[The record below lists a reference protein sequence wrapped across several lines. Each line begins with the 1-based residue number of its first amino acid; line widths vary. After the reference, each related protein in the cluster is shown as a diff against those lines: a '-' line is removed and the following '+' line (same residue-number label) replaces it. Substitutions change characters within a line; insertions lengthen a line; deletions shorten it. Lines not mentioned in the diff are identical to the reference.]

1 MKFYT
6 SVLPYRGQL
15 LVRGVDK
22 NGNSCKEKYSY
33 KPSLYIP
40 TKKESKY
47 KTLDGRNVERRKFK
61 SISEAKR
68 FVEDKQTLSNENEY
82 FGNTRYQYPFI
93 AEAFPGKINWDIKQI
108 KILTIDIECESANGF
123 PDPSEAKEPLICITV
138 KDHAKKN
145 IRVFGIGNFV
155 NNRDDVVYIKCSSEM
170 DLIYRFTEFWR
181 NYEPDIITGWNVK
194 FFDIPYLMN
203 RFARE
208 MGKSYTKQFSP
219 WGVASEGSTRVT
231 AKGYNQ
237 EQKYWDIMGVSVLD
251 YLDLYRKHTF
261 VRRESYKLDYIG
273 EVELGENKLNN
284 PYDTFQDFY
293 SKDHQLFVEYNIQ
306 DVELVDKLED
316 KMKLIALHLTMAYEA
331 KANYQDAFGQVG
343 IWDTIIYN
351 HLRDNNIVPPAV
363 KESKKSEGYE
373 GAYVKDPITGQH
385 PWICSF
391 DLNSLYPHLIMQ
403 YNISPET
410 MVGFEPNKVNVEDM
424 LNEKSDLS
432 NLDGCT
438 ITPNGAQFRTDKRGF
453 LPEIMDKLYQERVI
467 YKNKMLKAKAL
478 YQQTGDK
485 KYENEIATNHNIQL
499 ARKIALNSA
508 YGAIGNQY
516 FRYFDV
522 RHAEG
527 ITKAGQLTIRWIE
540 RDVNKFLNN
549 LLKTKD
555 IPYVVASDTDSIY
568 ITLGAVV
575 DKIFKDKSDIR
586 KIVKVMDKFC
596 EETLQP
602 AIDSSF
608 DKLAKYVNAF
618 DQKMI
623 MKREVIANK
632 GIWTAKKRYI
642 LNVYNEEG
650 VDLKEPK
657 LKIMG
662 IEAVKS
668 STPAP
673 CRVKI
678 KEALKVIM
686 NKDEATLIQFIE
698 DFRKHFKTLP
708 PEEIAYP
715 RSCNNLQ
722 KYSIKGEP
730 EEGLNPY
737 IKGCPIHVRGAL
749 LYNSLLKKNKLKK
762 YQDIQ
767 EGDKV
772 KFIKL
777 KEPNTIQNDVISFI
791 GVLPKEFDLHKY
803 IDYDNQFD
811 KSFLEPL
818 RLIVK
823 AINWSFEKNTTLNLE
838 DLF

>member
-6 SVLPYRGQL
+6 SVLPYRGRL
-15 LVRGVDK
+15 LVRGINQDGSHK
-22 NGNSCKEKYSY
+22 KFRINY
-33 KPSLYIP
+33 KPSLFLP

-47 KTLDGRNVERRKFK
+47 KTLDGRNVDKVKFE
-61 SISEAKR
+61 SISDAKR
-68 FVEDKQTLSNENEY
+68 WIDEYKDVTNFEY

-93 AEAFPGKINWDIKQI
+93 ADEFPDKINWDIKQI
-108 KILTIDIECESANGF
+108 KILTIDIECESENGF
-123 PDPSEAKEPLICITV
+123 PDPDKAEEPLICITV

-145 IRVFGIGNFV
+145 IIVFGIGNFV
-155 NNRDDVVYIKCSSEM
+155 NDRDDVKYIKCASEI
-170 DLIYRFTEFWR
+170 DLVHRFTEFWCK
-181 NYEPDIITGWNVK
+181 YQPDIITGWNVK

-203 RFARE
+203 RFKYL
-208 MGKSYTKQFSP
+208 MGDEYLLQFSP
-219 WGVASEGSTRVT
+219 WGVVSEGT
-231 AKGYNQ
+231 ALALGYART
-237 EQKYWDIMGVSVLD
+237 QKYWDIMGVSTLD

-273 EVELGENKLNN
+273 EVELGENKLDN
-284 PYDTFQDFY
+284 PFDTFKEFY
-293 SKDHQLFVEYNIQ
+293 QNDHQLFVEYNIQ

-316 KMKLIALHLTMAYEA
+316 KMQLIALHLTMAYEA
-331 KANYQDAFGQVG
+331 KVIYQDVFGQVRV
-343 IWDTIIYN
+343 WDTIIYN
-351 HLRDNNIVPPAV
+351 HLRSKNIVPPAV
-363 KESKKSEGYE
+363 QESKKSDGYE
-373 GAYVKDPITGQH
+373 GAYVKDPVVGFH
-385 PWICSF
+385 DWICSF

-410 MVGFEPNKVNVEDM
+410 MVNFQPNKVNVVDM

-432 NLDGCT
+432 DLDKRT

-453 LPEIMDKLYQERVI
+453 LPELMEKLYKERVI
-467 YKNKMLKAKAL
+467 YKDKMLKAKSM
-478 YQQTGDK
+478 YQETGDK
-485 KYENEIATNHNIQL
+485 RYEKEISANHNIQL

-527 ITKAGQLTIRWIE
+527 ITMAGQLTIRWIE
-540 RDVNKFLNN
+540 RDVNEFLNT
-549 LLKTKD
+549 LLKTKGVS
-555 IPYVVASDTDSIY
+555 YVVASDTDSIY
-568 ITLGAVV
+568 IKLGAVV
-575 DKIFKDKSDIR
+575 DKIFKDKSNTR
-586 KIVKVMDKFC
+586 KIVKVLDKFC
-596 EETLQP
+596 EETLQKE
-602 AIDSSF
+602 IDNSF

-650 VDLKEPK
+650 VELKEPK
-657 LKIMG
+657 LKMMG

-673 CRVKI
+673 CRIKI
-678 KEALKVIM
+678 KEALKIIM

-715 RSCNNLQ
+715 RSCNNLK
-722 KYSIKGEP
+722 KYSSSKDI
-730 EEGLNPY
+730 Y
-737 IKGCPIHVRGAL
+737 QKGCPIHVRGAL
-749 LYNSLLKKNKLKK
+749 LYNNILKKKKLKK
-762 YQDIQ
+762 YEKIQ
-767 EGDKV
+767 EGDKI

-777 KEPNTIQNDVISFI
+777 KEPNTLHQDVISFI

-818 RLIVK
+818 RFIVK
-823 AINWSFEKNTTLNLE
+823 AIGWNFERHSTLDSF
-838 DLF
+838 F

>member
-6 SVLPYRGQL
+6 SVLPYRGRL

-22 NGNSCKEKYSY
+22 DGSQKKYRINY
-33 KPSLYIP
+33 KPSLFIP
-40 TKKESKY
+40 TAKESEY
-47 KTLDGRNVERRKFK
+47 KTLDGRNVAKIKFN
-61 SISEAKR
+61 SIPETTKWI
-68 FVEDKQTLSNENEY
+68 NEYKDVANFEY
-82 FGNTRYQYPFI
+82 FGNTRHQYPFI
-93 AEAFPGKINWDIKQI
+93 ADEFPGKIDWDLKEIKL
-108 KILTIDIECESANGF
+108 LTIDIECESENGF
-123 PDPSEAKEPLICITV
+123 PNPDKADEALICITV
-138 KDHAKKN
+138 KDHTSKK
-145 IRVFGIGNFV
+145 IIVFGMGSFV
-155 NNRDDVVYIKCSSEM
+155 NDREDVQYINCVTETG
-170 DLIYRFTEFWR
+170 LAETFTKFWVEY
-181 NYEPDIITGWNVK
+181 NPDIITGWNVK

-203 RFARE
+203 RFRYL
-208 MGKSYTKQFSP
+208 MGDDWILQYSP
-219 WGVASEGSTRVT
+219 WRIVEQRSTRIT
-231 AKGYNQ
+231 GKGYNKQ
-237 EQKYWDIMGVSVLD
+237 ENYWDILGVDVLD

-261 VRRESYKLDYIG
+261 IRRESYKLDYIG
-273 EVELGENKLNN
+273 EVELGENKHEN
-284 PYDTFQDFY
+284 PYDTFKEFY
-293 SKDHQLFVEYNIQ
+293 SNDYQKFVEYNIQ

-316 KMKLIALHLTMAYEA
+316 KMQLIALHLTMAYEA
-331 KANYQDAFGQVG
+331 KVNYQDVFGQVR

-351 HLRDNNIVPPAV
+351 HLRSKNIVPPAITES
-363 KESKKSEGYE
+363 KESFGYE
-373 GAYVKDPITGQH
+373 GAYVKDPVVGFH
-385 PWICSF
+385 DWIASF

-410 MVGFEPNKVNVEDM
+410 MVGFDPNRVNVENM
-424 LNEKSDLS
+424 LNQVSDLS
-432 NLDGCT
+432 DLENRT

-453 LPEIMDKLYQERVI
+453 LPELMETLYQERVI
-467 YKNKMLKAKAL
+467 YKKKMLKAKTL

-485 KYENEIATNHNIQL
+485 KYWLEIAKNHNIQL

-527 ITKAGQLTIRWIE
+527 ITMAGQLTIRWIE
-540 RDVNKFLNN
+540 RDVNKLLNK
-549 LLKTKD
+549 LLKTTNVS
-555 IPYVVASDTDSIY
+555 YVVASDTDSIY
-568 ITLGAVV
+568 IRLGEVV
-575 DKIFKDKSDIR
+575 NRIFKDKSNTR
-586 KIVKVMDKFC
+586 KIVKVIDRFC

-602 AIDSSF
+602 QIDKSF
-608 DKLAKYVNAF
+608 DKLAKYVHAY

-650 VDLKEPK
+650 VELKEPK

-686 NKDEATLIQFIE
+686 TKDESALIEFID
-698 DFRKHFKTLP
+698 DFRTKFKKLS

-715 RSCNNLQ
+715 RSCNNLK
-722 KYSIKGEP
+722 KYSSRTTIYK
-730 EEGLNPY
+730 
-737 IKGCPIHVRGAL
+737 KSCPIHVRGAL
-749 LYNSLLKKNKLKK
+749 LYNNLLKKNKLKK
-762 YQDIQ
+762 YEQIQ

-772 KFIKL
+772 KFIQL
-777 KEPNTIQNDVISFI
+777 KEPNPLRENVISFI
-791 GVLPKEFDLHKY
+791 GALPKEFDLHQY

-818 RLIVK
+818 RFIVN
-823 AINWSFEKNTTLNLE
+823 AIGWSFERQSTL
-838 DLF
+838 DDFF